1 MSIQQLTYF
10 VAVADEGS
18 ISGAARRLHVSQPP
32 VTRQLKTLEAELGL
46 ALFTR
51 TSDGMRLNVEAQ
63 PHLDKA
69 RAILTIVRQ
78 LQDGKSEPAAKL
90 T

>member
-18 ISGAARRLHVSQPP
+18 ISAAARRLHVSQPP
-32 VTRQLKTLEAELGL
+32 VTRQLKSLEAELGVE
-46 ALFTR
+46 LFTR
-51 TSDGMRLNVEAQ
+51 TSDGMRLNVEASS
-63 PHLDKA
+63 HLEKA
-69 RAILTIVRQ
+69 RAILSIVRQ
-78 LQDGKSEPAAKL
+78 LQDGARGPDEL